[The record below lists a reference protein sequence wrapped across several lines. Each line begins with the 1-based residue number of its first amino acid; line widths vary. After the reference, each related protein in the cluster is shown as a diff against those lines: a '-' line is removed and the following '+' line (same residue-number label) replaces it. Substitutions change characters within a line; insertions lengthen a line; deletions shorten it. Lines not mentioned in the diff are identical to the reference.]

1 MSERSLLL
9 GYYLAMASIFEPE
22 RSKERLAWAKTSA
35 LIEAITAKFQDG
47 RAEIVRDQI
56 RAFISEFMSN
66 VSIDDYQGKN
76 KTREVT
82 LVETLR
88 ETLNQLSLDAL
99 LAHGRDIHQ
108 YLHQAVSIAVIII
121 PKKTSPPTKTPPK
134 RIKQKSILFWLS
146 GWQANVFMSC
156 TL

>member
-1 MSERSLLL
+1 MGCRWYKDCNLAQFGVSERSLLL

-35 LIEAITAKFQDG
+35 LIEAISSKFQVG
-47 RAEIVRDQI
+47 RAEICRDQK
-56 RAFISEFMSN
+56 RAFIYEFTSN
-66 VSIDDYQGKN
+66 ISIDEYHRH

-99 LAHGRDIHQ
+99 LEHGRDVHQ
-108 YLHQAVSIAVIII
+108 YLHQAVSIA
-121 PKKTSPPTKTPPK
+121 
-134 RIKQKSILFWLS
+134 
-146 GWQANVFMSC
+146 
-156 TL
+156 